1 MKKLTLFFTVL
12 VLVGCGGEKKDE
24 MGPYVIKLREFD
36 SVYVQKLIQYREYL
50 STDGMAEK
58 AADIEV
64 VMQDFYDALKQ
75 YPEINNKKVKALHNE
90 LARTVKG
97 SMRKLVEPDFPTF
110 VPNAQSAIRMVIEE
124 LTVIHR
130 NLEKLWIDSGR
141 TDAFT
146 LEWDFSSE

>member
-1 MKKLTLFFTVL
+1 MKKLTLFFTLL
-12 VLVGCGGEKKDE
+12 VLVGCGGERKDE

-75 YPEINNKKVKALHNE
+75 YPEINDKKLKALHNE

>member
-64 VMQDFYDALKQ
+64 VMQNFYDALKQ

>member
-1 MKKLTLFFTVL
+1 MKKLTLFFTLL
-12 VLVGCGGEKKDE
+12 VLVGCGGERKDE

-75 YPEINNKKVKALHNE
+75 YPEINDKKVKALHNE

>member
-1 MKKLTLFFTVL
+1 MKRLTLFFTVL

-24 MGPYVIKLREFD
+24 MGPYVIKLKEFD

-64 VMQDFYDALKQ
+64 VMQGFYDALKQ

-110 VPNAQSAIRMVIEE
+110 VPNAQSAIRMVVEE

-146 LEWDFSSE
+146 LEWDFPSE

>member
-1 MKKLTLFFTVL
+1 
-12 VLVGCGGEKKDE
+12 
-24 MGPYVIKLREFD
+24 
-36 SVYVQKLIQYREYL
+36 
-50 STDGMAEK
+50 MAQK

-75 YPEINNKKVKALHNE
+75 YPEINDKKVKALHNE

-110 VPNAQSAIRMVIEE
+110 VPNAQSAIRMVVEE

-146 LEWDFSSE
+146 LEWNFPSE

>member
-50 STDGMAEK
+50 STDGMAQK

-75 YPEINNKKVKALHNE
+75 YPEINDKKVKALHNE

-110 VPNAQSAIRMVIEE
+110 VPNAQSAIRMVVEE

-146 LEWDFSSE
+146 LEWNFPSE

>member
-75 YPEINNKKVKALHNE
+75 YPEINDKKVKALHNE